1 MVHARDTF
9 CMNRDPISL
18 ANATVVKK
26 GDAEEGGFAR
36 ATAAVLDAEEGGFAR
51 ATAAVLEGDGG
62 GCPAPEFNESES
74 RMGITCCDKS
84 TAECVYVRL
93 ICNEQPRANKIR
105 FSWRTCLA

>member
-36 ATAAVLDAEEGGFAR
+36 AT
-51 ATAAVLEGDGG
+51 TAVLEGDGG

-74 RMGITCCDKS
+74 RMGLRARNQRRS
-84 TAECVYVRL
+84 ACV
-93 ICNEQPRANKIR
+93 
-105 FSWRTCLA
+105 

>member
-26 GDAEEGGFAR
+26 GDAEEGGLAR
-36 ATAAVLDAEEGGFAR
+36 AT
-51 ATAAVLEGDGG
+51 TAVLEGDGG

-74 RMGITCCDKS
+74 RMGITCCEKS